1 MKPRK
6 ISPIDEFIALPEEEK
21 QRIVAEF
28 DKEFV
33 FETARPLSPAQR
45 KLWNR
50 IKRKHGRPRKGLGH
64 KVISVSL
71 EKGLLKRADAFV
83 KKSGTTRAALIARG
97 LESILP
103 ADKREKRSRAA

>member
-1 MKPRK
+1 MMKKR
-6 ISPIDEFIALPEEEK
+6 SPIDEFIALSDAEK
-21 QRIVAEF
+21 EKIVAEF
-28 DKEFV
+28 DKEFIADT
-33 FETARPLSPAQR
+33 FKPLTPAQR
-45 KLWNR
+45 KWWNR
-50 IKRKHGRPRKGLGH
+50 VRRKHGRPRKGLGH

-103 ADKREKRSRAA
+103 AEKREKRSRAA